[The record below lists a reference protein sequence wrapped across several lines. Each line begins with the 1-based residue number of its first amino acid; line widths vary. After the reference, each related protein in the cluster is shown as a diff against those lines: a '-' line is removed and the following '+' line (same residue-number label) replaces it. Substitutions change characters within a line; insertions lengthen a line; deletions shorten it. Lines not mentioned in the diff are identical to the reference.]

1 MRRWTLQLIALAGI
15 ASLFLAGLV
24 VVGDAT
30 RTRLQDLDQ
39 YQLAFTDIECDPP
52 PNQTRVD
59 FLSEVQYLSGLPAS
73 VRLLDEQLASHLA
86 EAFAAH
92 PWVEQ
97 VGHIQILSPRRIHAG
112 LVYRKP
118 ALAVKLTG
126 LPEASV
132 RVVDAHGVLLPTNA
146 PADGVPELSLKGE
159 EAPGRAGKPWDN
171 PTILEASRIAGLC
184 AGHKPLRF
192 ATFVALKGGWV
203 LRTPG
208 NSSVNWGRA
217 PGAERADETSGEQK
231 IQRLLAYCTQYGGL
245 DVADGTYELDVRP
258 KGQAIRRPLKTVN

>member
-1 MRRWTLQLIALAGI
+1 MRRWVLQLIALAGI

-59 FLSEVQYLSGLPAS
+59 FLSEVQYLSGLPAH
-73 VRLLDEQLASHLA
+73 VRLLDEQLASQLA

-97 VGHIQILSPRRIHAG
+97 VVQIQILSPRRIHAR
-112 LVYRKP
+112 LIYRKP

-126 LPEASV
+126 LPDASV

-146 PADGVPELSLKGE
+146 PAEGLPEMSLKGK
-159 EAPGRAGKPWDN
+159 EAPGRAGKAWDN

-184 AGHKPLRF
+184 MGHKALRF
-192 ATFVALKGGWV
+192 STFVPSATGLG
-203 LRTPG
+203 TAHC
-208 NSSVNWGRA
+208 RA
-217 PGAERADETSGEQK
+217 IPA
-231 IQRLLAYCTQYGGL
+231 
-245 DVADGTYELDVRP
+245 
-258 KGQAIRRPLKTVN
+258 